1 MLYPEWRMT
10 KLVVTGPGVLIPASL
25 SAQKWASECHL
36 ENRLSLPR
44 ARGPSHRPM
53 SPPRQPLA
61 ATDSAAQLIKLIVSS
76 EVGSAV
82 ECILGTGST
91 LSYQRGLS
99 AFAV

>member
-1 MLYPEWRMT
+1 MWPLSVSWRT
-10 KLVVTGPGVLIPASL
+10 GCPSLRALRPLTQAHVALHISLV
-25 SAQKWASECHL
+25 
-36 ENRLSLPR
+36 
-44 ARGPSHRPM
+44 
-53 SPPRQPLA
+53 A
-61 ATDSAAQLIKLIVSS
+61 ATNSAAQLIKLIVSS